1 MKQRFTL
8 DRKSFEQFLAA
19 LSLVEHLK
27 NQAAYRRALNDPNQ
41 PFVSL
46 LQLQRAIN
54 SGSFDLPSVM
64 AGVVKLTQSVVGAN
78 AAGIWLFRSEDEF
91 SCWAQI
97 GSLYDPARLGID
109 ILEYLASSNQQDSNS
124 SAFSHTLRK
133 ASHYPGSPNSVAV
146 GAVRVNSKIVG
157 AVAAF
162 STDFD
167 AFASRDLDNL
177 HFLAGLLE
185 QALQKA
191 MEAGYREAVALEH
204 TAMLRV
210 LENIGP
216 RLNEFERQLSRS
228 KHAQPSE
235 QTHDSAAPPSRDVYT
250 RLQQQTGSPP
260 YFSEPAETS
269 AAGVREAR
277 PADISVPGI
286 GVRAALGDVSEF
298 TGDEQPS
305 FLREALCSASVRA
318 RTLAAQSR
326 SGAVSIAAATT
337 LRLRT
342 IAGQLATLPGSL
354 LQRRAS
360 LASSRFGS
368 VATPRG
374 SRFAR
379 ISQWTLKIHLVGLP
393 RFGWP
398 SLPRLDLAWLRNAW
412 SRSLG
417 LAQSFYA
424 KSRTWL
430 TQGKDRFIY
439 TLRLER
445 VQEWSMRREL
455 RQGKADFLA
464 MLAHEKLRMRVVQR
478 RQKTILT
485 NSAEVTGEALQHA
498 GESLAEVAT
507 SAGHSTITAFA
518 DLKSRL
524 GNCTRPAVN
533 RRALRRSGSAIAVLA
548 IMTIFLGLQARVRH
562 SFQSEHVS
570 AASLSTTPAAATTV
584 PAALAITTVQPK
596 PGPSSHL
603 EITDAPVADSLHDLT
618 RYEIITLQRAAEYG
632 DDDAAFQLGMA
643 YETGYHLRQDCARA
657 AHWVKIAAE
666 SGNPAAAYNLGLR
679 YRTGDG
685 LQADESA
692 AEHWLRMASV
702 RRYSPGKLALAA
714 AQ

>member
-1 MKQRFTL
+1 MSQRFTL

-19 LSLVEHLK
+19 LSLVEQMK
-27 NQAAYRRALNDPNQ
+27 NQAAYARALNDPNQ

-54 SGSFDLPSVM
+54 SGTFDLSSVM

-91 SCWAQI
+91 SCWAQV
-97 GSLYDPARLGID
+97 GSLYDPARLGTD
-109 ILEYLASSNQQDSNS
+109 ILAYLARSNQGDPNARAYSG
-124 SAFSHTLRK
+124 TLRK

-146 GAVRVNSKIVG
+146 AAMRVNSKIVG

-177 HFLAGLLE
+177 HFLAGLMQ

-191 MEAGYREAVALEH
+191 MEAGYREAVALED
-204 TAMLRV
+204 AALLRV
-210 LENIGP
+210 LENIDP
-216 RLNEFERQLSRS
+216 RLSDFERQLSRW
-228 KHAQPSE
+228 KQAHPE
-235 QTHDSAAPPSRDVYT
+235 DTHDSAASHASGVYT
-250 RLQQQTGSPP
+250 RLQQKTGFPAH
-260 YFSEPAETS
+260 FSEPAETS
-269 AAGVREAR
+269 APVVVEVR
-277 PADISVPGI
+277 PTDISVPGI
-286 GVRAALGDVSEF
+286 GVRAALGDVREF
-298 TGDEQPS
+298 TGDEQHS
-305 FLREALCSASVRA
+305 FFREALRRA
-318 RTLAAQSR
+318 TIRGRTLAVQSR
-326 SGAVSIAAATT
+326 SGAASIVAAIT
-337 LRLRT
+337 LRART
-342 IAGQLATLPGSL
+342 VAGQLAIFLGRL
-354 LQRRAS
+354 LGGRAS
-360 LASSRFGS
+360 LPSSRYGS
-368 VATPRG
+368 VATPG
-374 SRFAR
+374 GGRFAR
-379 ISQWTLKIHLVGLP
+379 ISQWRLKIHLVGLP
-393 RFGWP
+393 RLGRP
-398 SLPRLDLAWLRNAW
+398 SFLGLELTWLRSAW
-412 SRSLG
+412 SGSLG

-430 TQGKDRFIY
+430 TQSKDRFIY
-439 TLRLER
+439 TLRLAR
-445 VQEWSMRREL
+445 VQERSMWREL

-464 MLAHEKLRMRVVQR
+464 MLAHEKFRMRVIQR

-485 NSAEVTGEALQHA
+485 NSAEMTRDALQPA
-498 GESLAEVAT
+498 GESLGKVAS
-507 SAGHSTITAFA
+507 SAGHSTITALA
-518 DLKSRL
+518 DLKARL
-524 GNCTRPAVN
+524 GNCRRPAVN
-533 RRALRRSGSAIAVLA
+533 GRALRRSGSAIAVLA
-548 IMTIFLGLQARVRH
+548 IMAIFVGLQARVRH

-603 EITDAPVADSLHDLT
+603 EITDTSVAGSLHDLT

-643 YETGYHLRQDCARA
+643 YETGYYVRQDCVKA

-685 LQADESA
+685 GQADESA
-692 AEHWLRMASV
+692 AGHWLRMASA
-702 RRYSPGKLALAA
+702 RRYSPGNLALAA